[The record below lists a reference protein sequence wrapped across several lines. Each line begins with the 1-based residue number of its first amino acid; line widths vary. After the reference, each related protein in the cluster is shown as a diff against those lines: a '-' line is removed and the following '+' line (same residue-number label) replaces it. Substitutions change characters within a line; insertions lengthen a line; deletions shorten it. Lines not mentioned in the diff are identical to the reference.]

1 MLIANTAMGVA
12 AVNHAMIV
20 LSLNILKDVN
30 IVPIVHCVVNVKIVK
45 NVVNVATVH
54 IVMVVIIKQVNSI

>member
-1 MLIANTAMGVA
+1 MDVT

-30 IVPIVHCVVNVKIVK
+30 IVPIVHCVVNVKIV
-45 NVVNVATVH
+45 
-54 IVMVVIIKQVNSI
+54 